1 MAKKTTTKSK
11 VDSKATEISKLKK
24 TIKDQENA
32 IIIGNT
38 TIETLGKKIDQN
50 NIDIKGYKDKIA
62 EYKKMID
69 LLNKQIVKDKKTTI
83 RGSFYT
89 KEKAETFIRDACG
102 DKINYTYKVAENKD
116 YPNTYLVM
124 QTEQ

>member
-11 VDSKATEISKLKK
+11 VDPKATEIKKLKN
-24 TIKDQENA
+24 TIKDQNNA

-69 LLNKQIVKDKKTTI
+69 LLNKQIVKDKKV
-83 RGSFYT
+83 G
-89 KEKAETFIRDACG
+89 
-102 DKINYTYKVAENKD
+102 
-116 YPNTYLVM
+116 
-124 QTEQ
+124 